1 MKITGGSLRRPKKS
15 KEILIHECRSTK
27 SWDSPKFEP
36 LFFLFRLE
44 ILITCKNPKMV
55 QVSSSENPEMARNSD
70 NICLEFHFSSNFR
83 PSQDFDM
90 LVIFRVEIKE
100 KLNCSN
106 FWPSQEFMHMPS
118 LVSICFND
126 FWTMPGTLLFDI
138 SFITNCCNTQLEPDT
153 WLLRS
158 DSRRLVGLDQR
169 FQ

>member
-1 MKITGGSLRRPKKS
+1 MAQL
-15 KEILIHECRSTK
+15 L
-27 SWDSPKFEP
+27 
-36 LFFLFRLE
+36 
-44 ILITCKNPKMV
+44 
-55 QVSSSENPEMARNSD
+55 SSENPEMTQNSD

-138 SFITNCCNTQLEPDT
+138 SFITYCCNTQLEPDT
-153 WLLRS
+153 WLFHRHNS
-158 DSRRLVGLDQR
+158 PVSGSDQR
-169 FQ
+169 FCYHHCRNPILRSQPH